1 MRQIAVF
8 ALQAI
13 IALVVDRLLVALV
26 VQAITVPLEPP
37 LPHNILVQLDT
48 TLMLLIYTPRH
59 SAANVLK
66 GTIA

>member
-1 MRQIAVF
+1 MRQIVVF

-13 IALVVDRLLVALV
+13 IALAVDRLLVAHAEQV
-26 VQAITVPLEPP
+26 ITVRLEQL
-37 LPHNILVQLDT
+37 LPRNTLVQLDT